1 MRDGLVPAWGGSP
14 NFGDS
19 QAAATLGVV
28 SGAARPSPRRGTG
41 LARLAG
47 RAGAGTAEGEGG
59 GEGQPSSLCQAKRLR
74 PAAKVFGRA
83 AAGPEARRAGGR
95 AQGEAGGGAG
105 RTWQRPDAACGCP
118 GPRGVEG
125 GLKGFPSF
133 LMRKLLN
140 E

>member
-41 LARLAG
+41 WARLAG

-83 AAGPEARRAGGR
+83 AAGPETGGR
-95 AQGEAGGGAG
+95 AGAG
-105 RTWQRPDAACGCP
+105 RGWGRGRAHLAAPECRVRLPRASRRGGRLERFPKFPDAQIA
-118 GPRGVEG
+118 E
-125 GLKGFPSF
+125 
-133 LMRKLLN
+133 
-140 E
+140 